1 MDVTLSPLTRAE
13 FFILLVLAEKA
24 LHGSGIAREVL
35 QKSEEE
41 VRLWPVALYRTL
53 DELSAAGL
61 IEDLGP
67 GRRPA
72 GESRRR
78 KYYAVTPAGSAR
90 LRREA
95 ERLAG
100 LAAVALNAVNAA
112 GGGHLG

>member
-1 MDVTLSPLTRAE
+1 MPTSPKPLSRAE
-13 FFILLVLAEKA
+13 FYILLVLSENA
-24 LHGSGIAREVL
+24 LHGSGIAREVRRR
-35 QKSEEE
+35 SGDE

-53 DELSAAGL
+53 DELTASGL

-67 GRRPA
+67 DRHPS

-78 KYYAVTPAGSAR
+78 KYYGVTPGGSAR

-100 LAAVALNAVNAA
+100 LAAVALNAVNSGAH
-112 GGGHLG
+112 GNG